1 MRLTWLSGLFPLRLP
16 TLLTACGPSPAP
28 KAPVP
33 DPSDCLDAVAI
44 GQLQQ
49 AIARCDQ
56 VVAAHPFDPQPL
68 NDWALLLSLAHRQR
82 AACQDMARAA
92 ALLAQ
97 GAPAQPVDST
107 MATEIRG
114 RAASCRSL
122 FPGPAD
128 PQPPLTN
135 PPVAP

>member
-1 MRLTWLSGLFPLRLP
+1 MPLTWLSGLFPLRLP

-56 VVAAHPFDPQPL
+56 VVAAHPFDPQPR
-68 NDWALLLSLAHRQR
+68 NDRALLLSLAHRQR

-97 GAPAQPVDST
+97 GAPAQPVDPPPWPLKSGG
-107 MATEIRG
+107 ALP
-114 RAASCRSL
+114 AAAACFPALLTPYPRSPIL
-122 FPGPAD
+122 
-128 PQPPLTN
+128 Q
-135 PPVAP
+135 